1 MPSVKHPLK
10 VDGRV
15 VDITNPD
22 KVLYPQAGFR
32 KADVIDYHIRV
43 APVLLP
49 HMRDRPVSMKRY
61 PNGVEAP
68 YFYQK
73 QAPPNKPAWM
83 PTFPVPSDTR
93 GAPIDYL
100 LCNDLPSLVWL
111 ANAADLELH
120 TFMHKVPRLDRP
132 TMMVF
137 DLDPGPPAN
146 VIDCARVALWLR
158 DDLRALGLKAWPK
171 VSGGKGL
178 QMHVP
183 INGPTSYEETAGV
196 SKAMAQ
202 VLERD
207 HPKQVTSVMRKDL
220 RGGKVFIDWSQNNE
234 HKTTVCVYSLR
245 AQPTPTVAA
254 PLSWKEV
261 EEGADAK
268 DPATLRFSPEQVL
281 ARVEELGDLMAPV
294 LTVKQRFPTTA
305 DLAGRGRGAEASD
318 DEAETARPAKRPAR
332 KAAAKPGKPTGRGK
346 SARKTVAR

>member
-1 MPSVKHPLK
+1 MATEKHPLK
-10 VDGRV
+10 VEGRI

-22 KVLYPQAGFR
+22 KVLYPKSGFT
-32 KADVIDYHIRV
+32 KAQVIQFYIGI
-43 APVLLP
+43 APALLP

-61 PNGVEAP
+61 PNGVEEP

-73 QAPPNKPAWM
+73 EAPANKPAWM
-83 PTFPVPSDTR
+83 KTHPVPSEAR
-93 GAPIDYL
+93 GAPINYL

-120 TFMHKVPRLDRP
+120 TFMHKAPKLERP

-137 DLDPGPPAN
+137 DLDPGAPAN
-146 VIDCARVALWLR
+146 VLDCARVALWLR
-158 DDLRALGLKAWPK
+158 DDLKSLGLKAWPK

-183 INGPTSYEETAGV
+183 FNTPGVTYEHTGAI
-196 SKAMAQ
+196 ARALAQ

-254 PLSWKEV
+254 PLTWQEV
-261 EEGADAK
+261 EDGADAK
-268 DPATLRFSPEQVL
+268 DAADLRFSPDQVL
-281 ARVEELGDLMAPV
+281 ARYEEHGDLMEPV
-294 LTVKQRFPTTA
+294 LTTKQKVPGGVA
-305 DLAGRGRGAEASD
+305 DAGN
-318 DEAETARPAKRPAR
+318 PAPAVR
-332 KAAAKPGKPTGRGK
+332 EVAAKSTKAVKR
-346 SARKTVAR
+346 